1 LAASSPIRRP
11 QVAPTIRFSLAT
23 HVSSPPVPP
32 SAGRTLVGIRQS
44 LPRARGKEALALP
57 VAEKARAPF
66 PQRSKT
72 ARISVS
78 PQQFSG
84 TARWTGGPLAVDEVP
99 AKRQFSAISFAALV
113 SSLLSRLRRDARWL
127 GFACISFR
135 LRGTR
140 KEIKVFTSVRT
151 GSCTVHLAVPGECC
165 GLTLILAFSDRC
177 GNCELTFSATGS
189 VSSQFHRHVQT

>member
-1 LAASSPIRRP
+1 MGQGTVLCPILALIANIIIIEKQASIK
-11 QVAPTIRFSLAT
+11 SLIPKTPRGQALG
-23 HVSSPPVPP
+23 VS
-32 SAGRTLVGIRQS
+32 QS

-99 AKRQFSAISFAALV
+99 AKRILDSIVPGQV
-113 SSLLSRLRRDARWL
+113 
-127 GFACISFR
+127 G
-135 LRGTR
+135 RGTVPR
-140 KEIKVFTSVRT
+140 PMWNNRSSRYAPTKSTPWAIDRPWGAGLRIQLCRIRQEKE
-151 GSCTVHLAVPGECC
+151 
-165 GLTLILAFSDRC
+165 
-177 GNCELTFSATGS
+177 
-189 VSSQFHRHVQT
+189 

>member
-1 LAASSPIRRP
+1 MSFIFPAVISPDNYILPYGTENVNEWEGRLTP
-11 QVAPTIRFSLAT
+11 SLRHPEDFALG
-23 HVSSPPVPP
+23 VP
-32 SAGRTLVGIRQS
+32 QS

-99 AKRQFSAISFAALV
+99 AQRMMDSFALGQAGQGTVPCPISGTVPCPISVLDSFFVPYCKNSAICLNN
-113 SSLLSRLRRDARWL
+113 DK
-127 GFACISFR
+127 G
-135 LRGTR
+135 
-140 KEIKVFTSVRT
+140 
-151 GSCTVHLAVPGECC
+151 
-165 GLTLILAFSDRC
+165 
-177 GNCELTFSATGS
+177 
-189 VSSQFHRHVQT
+189 

>member
-1 LAASSPIRRP
+1 MFSQPKFLGHLPSTRCRFHLIWKTIISI
-11 QVAPTIRFSLAT
+11 APTSPCISGEMKGVGQGTVLCPILALIVNIIIIEKQASIKSLIHQNTPRACALG
-23 HVSSPPVPP
+23 VS
-32 SAGRTLVGIRQS
+32 QS

-99 AKRQFSAISFAALV
+99 AKRILDSIVPGLV
-113 SSLLSRLRRDARWL
+113 GRRTVPCPTFFLIPCPFHILLSWIHSSCHTAR
-127 GFACISFR
+127 
-135 LRGTR
+135 
-140 KEIKVFTSVRT
+140 
-151 GSCTVHLAVPGECC
+151 TVPFV
-165 GLTLILAFSDRC
+165 
-177 GNCELTFSATGS
+177 
-189 VSSQFHRHVQT
+189 